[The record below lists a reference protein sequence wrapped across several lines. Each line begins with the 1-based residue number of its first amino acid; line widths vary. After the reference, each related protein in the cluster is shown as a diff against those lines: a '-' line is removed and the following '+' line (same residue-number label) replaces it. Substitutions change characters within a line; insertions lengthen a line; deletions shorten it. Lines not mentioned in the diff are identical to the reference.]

1 MLERL
6 IDLAKPVVK
15 KFPLVATMYRNTRD
29 RLDVRDEPIQT
40 PWGFK
45 LAGNTLMA
53 SGNFEPIETELV
65 RNILKDVDVLV
76 NIGANV
82 GYYCCHALSMGKQA
96 IAFEPIDRNLR
107 YLYKNLKVNNWV
119 ETEVFPIALSNRVG
133 ILEIY
138 GNNTSASMVEGWAG
152 IPAQDVTLVPVST
165 LDVVLSER
173 LQGKK
178 ILVIID
184 IEGAEQWMIEGA
196 TKLLTSEPQPI
207 WLVEINST
215 EHQPQQVPINPNFN
229 STFQLFFE
237 RGYQAYTA
245 NRALIPVTDERIQS
259 ILDGTEPIDTHNF
272 IFDAGH
278 LHRGSYFENK

>member
-1 MLERL
+1 MIDRL
-6 IDLAKPVVK
+6 IDLAKPIVK

-29 RLDVRDEPIQT
+29 RLDVRDELKQT

-53 SGNFEPIETELV
+53 SGNFEPTETELV
-65 RNILKDVDVLV
+65 RNILKDIDVLV
-76 NIGANV
+76 NVGANV
-82 GYYCCHALSMGKQA
+82 GYYCCHALSMGKQV

-107 YLYKNLKVNNWV
+107 YLYKNLKANNWAEV
-119 ETEVFPIALSNRVG
+119 EVFPIALSNQIG

-138 GNNTSASMVEGWAG
+138 GHNTSASMVQGWAG

-165 LDVVLSER
+165 LDTVLGDR

-178 ILVIID
+178 ILIVID

-196 TKLLTSEPQPI
+196 TKLLMSEPQPI

-215 EHQPQQVPINPNFN
+215 EHQPQQVPINPNFH

-237 RGYQAYTA
+237 QGYQAHTA
-245 NRALIPVTDERIQS
+245 DRALVPITAERIQS
-259 ILDGTEPIDTHNF
+259 ILDGTKPIDTHNF

-278 LHRGSYFENK
+278 VYRESYFEPK

>member
-1 MLERL
+1 MMERL

-29 RLDVRDEPIQT
+29 RLDIREQPIST

-45 LAGNTLMA
+45 LAGNSLMA
-53 SGNFEPIETELV
+53 SGNFEPTETELV

-76 NIGANV
+76 NVGANV
-82 GYYCCHALSMGKQA
+82 GYYCCHALSMGKQV

-107 YLYKNLKVNNWV
+107 YLYKNLKANNWT
-119 ETEVFPIALSNRVG
+119 ETEVFPIALSNQIG

-152 IPAQDVTLVPVST
+152 IPAQDMTLVPAST
-165 LDVVLSER
+165 MDVVLGKR

-178 ILVIID
+178 ILVIVD
-184 IEGAEQWMIEGA
+184 IEGAEQWMLEGA
-196 TKLLTSEPQPI
+196 TKLLASEPTPI

-215 EHQPQQVPINPNFN
+215 EHQPENVKINPNFK
-229 STFQLFFE
+229 STFQIFFE
-237 RGYQAYTA
+237 HGYQAFMA
-245 NRALIPVTDERIQS
+245 NRDLIPVTNEQIES
-259 ILDGTEPIDTHNF
+259 ILTGTKTIDTHNF
-272 IFDAGH
+272 IFDAGC
-278 LHRGSYFENK
+278 LNREPYLDNR

>member
-1 MLERL
+1 MFGMNRSRHLGGL
-6 IDLAKPVVK
+6 
-15 KFPLVATMYRNTRD
+15 
-29 RLDVRDEPIQT
+29 
-40 PWGFK
+40 
-45 LAGNTLMA
+45 
-53 SGNFEPIETELV
+53 S

-76 NIGANV
+76 NVGANV
-82 GYYCCHALSMGKQA
+82 GYYCCHALSMGKQV

-107 YLYKNLKVNNWV
+107 YLYKNLKANNWT
-119 ETEVFPIALSNRVG
+119 ETEVFPIALSNRIG

-138 GNNTSASMVEGWAG
+138 GNNTSASMVQGWAG
-152 IPAQDVTLVPVST
+152 IPAQDVTLVPAST
-165 LDVVLSER
+165 LDLVLSER

-215 EHQPQQVPINPNFN
+215 EHQPQQVPINPNFK

-245 NRALIPVTDERIQS
+245 NQALIPVTDERIES
-259 ILDGTEPIDTHNF
+259 ILNGTEPIDTHNF
-272 IFDAGH
+272 IFDADR
-278 LHRGSYFENK
+278 LNRGSYFDRK